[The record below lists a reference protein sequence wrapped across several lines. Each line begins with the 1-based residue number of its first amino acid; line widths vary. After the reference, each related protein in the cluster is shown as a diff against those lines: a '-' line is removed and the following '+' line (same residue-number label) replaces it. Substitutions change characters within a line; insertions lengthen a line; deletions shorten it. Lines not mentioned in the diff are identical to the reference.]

1 MNQYA
6 IAKELFADNFDMSGY
21 FDSFTFEHAKKELL
35 RTLNSHEVPMT
46 FILGN
51 PGVGKSFLLNFIQE
65 RADSVK
71 IAKFYQNP
79 QFSERELLEDLL
91 SSTGEFVEHKSQ
103 TIETLLSN
111 LKKHFGHLEYTVF
124 VDEAQLLSEKQLEFM
139 RVLGDMQLFQFVLA
153 MHKKEGQYVLNK
165 PHFKSR
171 IYKTIMIDALKKE
184 EIHRYIQNRLLSK
197 NLSDV
202 VSAFGKKELEFI
214 YKTGNAN
221 FRTIKKLLKATCEV
235 VEIARRGN
243 LKKYTHINETTLT
256 MAAIDTGLIDVK

>member
-21 FDSFTFEHAKKELL
+21 FDSFTFEYAQKELL
-35 RTLNSHEVPMT
+35 RTLNAHEIPMT

-65 RADSVK
+65 RADSIK

-79 QFSERELLEDLL
+79 QFTERELLEDLL

-103 TIETLLSN
+103 TIDTLLSN
-111 LKKHFGHLEYTVF
+111 LKKHFKDLEYTVF
-124 VDEAQLLSEKQLEFM
+124 VDEAQLLTEKQLEFM
-139 RVLGDMQLFQFVLA
+139 RVLSDMRLFQFVLA

-165 PHFKSR
+165 AHFKSR
-171 IYKTIMIDALKKE
+171 TYKTIMIDSLKRE

-202 VSAFGKKELEFI
+202 VSAFGKKEIDFI
-214 YKTGNAN
+214 YNKSNAN
-221 FRTIKKLLKATCEV
+221 FRTIKKLLKTTCEI
-235 VEIARRGN
+235 VEIARRGE
-243 LKKYTHINETTLT
+243 LKKYTKVNEITLT
-256 MAAIDTGLIDVK
+256 MAAIDIGLIDVK